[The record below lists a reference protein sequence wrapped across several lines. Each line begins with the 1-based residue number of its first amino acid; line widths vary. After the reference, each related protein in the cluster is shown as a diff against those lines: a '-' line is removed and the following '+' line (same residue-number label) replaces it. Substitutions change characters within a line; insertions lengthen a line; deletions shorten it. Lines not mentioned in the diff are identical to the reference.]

1 MTALNMHPTLE
12 RFYREV
18 LSYAG
23 LKLDKD
29 VIVNVN
35 EALGDIK
42 VDGKALALPYNE
54 TLKYPEGK
62 LIFHPLNENYAN
74 ADTAQFNLFRKKL
87 MFELN
92 LRLSTLIISLLKV
105 GSDATIQQRFKS
117 TEAISMLTRL
127 GTTEMDMIENFVG
140 LVKYL
145 QKERAE
151 NFLFEVFMKKHGEFE
166 ERNVEAIGK
175 VNFKLYSDL
184 KKSLE
189 EGEYRV
195 GAHKL
200 RKKDILAYIG
210 AFKAI
215 FPDIDTPEEYMT
227 GTDNKV
233 FRMFQTLLTTT
244 YGVAQQMNKC
254 AVLLEE
260 AKDPSL
266 ALEDITSDLR
276 WTSTI
281 NDVLK
286 LTDEIRT
293 IPNQTDIRVESHRL
307 KVDES
312 AVRNAPKQTTAS
324 APVYSPPQQQPQ
336 QQPTQPVPQP
346 QPQNQAPSP
355 EDIVRGQLYV
365 NPMGGMQ
372 AQMVTA
378 PQMIPMQ
385 QMYQMQQPMMQPQI
399 SNPMSQQQMT
409 TGWTQFNPPPT
420 QMMPMHQ
427 MTPMQPQMVP
437 MQQQMVMPP
446 QMMPMHQLTPTQPQQ
461 GIAFNPHL
469 MGGRAVSGY

>member
-12 RFYREV
+12 HFYKEV

-35 EALGDIK
+35 EALGDVK
-42 VDGKALALPYNE
+42 VDEKALALPYNE
-54 TLKYPEGK
+54 TLKRPEGK

-105 GSDATIQQRFKS
+105 GSDVTIQQRFKS
-117 TEAISMLTRL
+117 SDAISMLTRL

-145 QKERAE
+145 QKERGE
-151 NFLFEVFMKKHGEFE
+151 QFLVEVFMKKHGEFE
-166 ERNVEAIGK
+166 ERSVEAIGK
-175 VNFKLYSDL
+175 VNFKLYADL

-189 EGEYRV
+189 DGEYRI
-195 GAHKL
+195 GTHKL
-200 RKKDILAYIG
+200 RKKDVLAYIG

-215 FPDIDTPEEYMT
+215 FPDIETPEEYMT

-233 FRMFQTLLTTT
+233 FRMFQTLLMTT
-244 YGVAQQMNKC
+244 YGIAQQMNKC
-254 AVLLEE
+254 TVLLEE

-281 NDVLK
+281 HDILK
-286 LTDEIRT
+286 LTDEIRM

-312 AVRNAPKQTTAS
+312 AVRNAPQQTTAS
-324 APVYSPPQQQPQ
+324 APVYSPPQQQPLAQQPQ
-336 QQPTQPVPQP
+336 QQVMQPVQQP
-346 QPQNQAPSP
+346 QTQNQAASP
-355 EDIVRGQLYV
+355 EDIIRGQLYV

-372 AQMVTA
+372 
-378 PQMIPMQ
+378 
-385 QMYQMQQPMMQPQI
+385 QPMMQPQMMMAPQMMM
-399 SNPMSQQQMT
+399 NPQMMMMYGQQQMPT
-409 TGWTQFNPPPT
+409 VGTAMSTVIPDNTFNELNNT
-420 QMMPMHQ
+420 W
-427 MTPMQPQMVP
+427 
-437 MQQQMVMPP
+437 
-446 QMMPMHQLTPTQPQQ
+446 
-461 GIAFNPHL
+461 
-469 MGGRAVSGY
+469 